1 MSILAPGPHV
11 APLVQP
17 KATSAFYSRDLA
29 LLNDPHNAY
38 SSPLAVI
45 GHVDLNAFYAQ
56 CEQLRLGKSVDDPVV
71 CCQWLSLIAVS
82 YAARKFGIGRMDTL
96 DLAKAK
102 CPNLVVGHAAVFKKG
117 DSHWSYLNGTPDQA
131 LHKVSLD
138 PYRREL
144 RKIFKILR
152 RECDVVEKASVD
164 ECYLDF
170 GRQVY
175 EVLMECFPQLRDI
188 DPHEL
193 LPPIPTDIPDKLG
206 WVGLVT
212 ATAKEDEAAR
222 NTFGEVNAAGAPSVT
237 DWDDICMMI
246 GSELMYRCRAAVY
259 DELKYT
265 TSGGLASTKAVAKL
279 AGGFK
284 KPDAQVIV
292 RRAAAFNFLENF
304 GLTDF
309 QQMGGKIGEVILLRL
324 EIPSDVNLIAYVR
337 DNWERDQIKKEF
349 QTRKEFPSEDNWADK
364 VYELVWAIHR
374 QPLKLQTDVKL
385 MMSRKNLTSRKPVNT
400 LGDALDWLKVFSGD
414 LFGRFIE
421 LDDENMN
428 MLLLQKEHNEKGFI
442 FRPRTVSLQT
452 TTIAYSKHSRQT
464 QFTVYKDLEKFRV
477 ALENTSFRLMCE
489 LLEGTKA
496 VEWNPTVRFRDLRIS
511 DSGLDKIKIPTL
523 VNMSLVVNNFV
534 KTSDANLIDSYSKAT
549 APIDAVHLKRMF
561 DEVNKEPE
569 PAPEPPKKVTRSN
582 SYIRKLFSDFEAESA
597 EMEKEKTRQLE
608 EKRKPRLKQD
618 KEYLLRLFSDF
629 EKDQAISLA
638 ARNQSESPKRL
649 PGLNLGSKD
658 ARRAGSPGASK
669 SPEPINENDIFLREL
684 IRKQHCLRCNVAVED
699 VFDHRDYHIALD
711 LLKKLNGEP
720 SNRSGSKNE
729 IRKSKSRKDSSVL
742 RANRKSRGSGQAQL
756 PFEKKG

>member
-1 MSILAPGPHV
+1 M
-11 APLVQP
+11 APLVEP
-17 KATSAFYSRDLA
+17 KATSVFYSRDLA
-29 LLNDPHNAY
+29 LLNDPRNAY

-45 GHVDLNAFYAQ
+45 GHVDLNAFFAQ
-56 CEQLRLGKSVDDPVV
+56 CEQIRLGKSVNDPVV

-82 YAARKFGIGRMDTL
+82 YAARKFGIARMDSL
-96 DLAKAK
+96 DNARAK
-102 CPNLVVGHAAVFKKG
+102 CPDLVVGHAAVFKKG

-175 EVLMECFPQLRDI
+175 EVLMDCFPQLRDLE
-188 DPHEL
+188 PNQL
-193 LPPIPTDIPDKLG
+193 LPPIPSDIPDKLG
-206 WVGLVT
+206 WVGFVS
-212 ATAKEDEAAR
+212 ATGIENEAER
-222 NTFGEVNAAGAPSVT
+222 NSFGDANAAGAPSVT

-246 GSELMYRCRAAVY
+246 GSELMYRCRRAVY

-292 RRAAAFNFLENF
+292 RRSAAFNFLENF

-309 QQMGGKIGEVILLRL
+309 NQMGGKVGEVILLRL
-324 EIPSDVNLIAYVR
+324 EIPPDVNLITYVR
-337 DNWERDQIKKEF
+337 DHWEREQIKKEF
-349 QTRKEFPSEDNWADK
+349 QNRNEFSSEDNWADK

-385 MMSRKNLTSRKPVNT
+385 MMSRKNLPSRKPVNT

-428 MLLLQKEHNEKGFI
+428 MLLLQKENNEKGFI

-477 ALENTSFRLMCE
+477 ALENTSFRLLCE

-523 VNMSLVVNNFV
+523 VSMALVVSNFV
-534 KTSDANLIDSYSKAT
+534 KTSDANLIDSYSKST
-549 APIDAVHLKRMF
+549 APIDAAHLKRLF

-569 PAPEPPKKVTRSN
+569 QPAVEPPKKVTRSN

-597 EMEKEKTRQLE
+597 EKEKEKTRQLE
-608 EKRKPRLKQD
+608 EKRKPKLKQD

-638 ARNQSESPKRL
+638 ARNQTESPKPL
-649 PGLNLGSKD
+649 ASPNVGTTVK
-658 ARRAGSPGASK
+658 ARAGSPGTSK
-669 SPEPINENDIFLREL
+669 SPEPVKEDDIFLREL
-684 IRKQHCLRCNVAVED
+684 IGKRHCLRCNVAVED
-699 VFDHRDYHIALD
+699 VFEHRDYHIALD
-711 LLKKLNGEP
+711 LLEKLNGEP
-720 SNRSGSKNE
+720 SNISGPRKE
-729 IRKSKSRKDSSVL
+729 IRKSKSRKEPAVSRTS
-742 RANRKSRGSGQAQL
+742 RRSRGSGQAQL
-756 PFEKKG
+756 PFERKG